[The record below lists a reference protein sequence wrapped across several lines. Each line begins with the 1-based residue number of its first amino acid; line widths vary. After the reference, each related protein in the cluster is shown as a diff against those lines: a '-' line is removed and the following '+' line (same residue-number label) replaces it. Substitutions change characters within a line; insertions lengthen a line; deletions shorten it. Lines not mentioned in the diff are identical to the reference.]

1 MSHPTSAS
9 RFYYGWYV
17 VLACNCIAAMTW
29 GVGIFNQGVFLG
41 YYAETYGWS
50 PATMSVGSTLFHL
63 TAGVVGILVGRAIDR
78 RGPKPILIGGAL
90 IMGAGAIAFG
100 LTDALWQIFPAFIAL
115 SIGFASLHTVT
126 LGKIVARWF
135 LRQRSRAMALA
146 TFGAGVGGALLV
158 PMNAYLLERWGGAA
172 GGLALAAITLL
183 FVVPLALFVI
193 KDGPETLGLRPD
205 GDDPDAAED
214 APDAPTDAATARD
227 DREWRISDAT
237 RTAAF
242 WAISIAFFGAMLA
255 QSGMLLHQV
264 MFLQGTFG
272 LVGAASIVTLTTVMG
287 MVGRLVFAVFGDRW
301 RSRDVA
307 SAVFLLQAS
316 GFVLFAVHP
325 VPWSL
330 VAGSAIFGF
339 TMGLCVILQPLTT
352 AECFGQRSF
361 GTVFGPIYMWIRTGS
376 AIGPLAIGLLFAA
389 TGTYTAAWLVLA
401 AALTVA
407 AISIR
412 WAVAPEP
419 AAAGARESA
428 AR

>member
-1 MSHPTSAS
+1 MSNASTTS
-9 RFYYGWYV
+9 RLYYGWYV
-17 VLACNCIAAMTW
+17 VLACNCVAAMTW

-41 YYAETYGWS
+41 YFAETYGWS

-63 TAGVVGILVGRAIDR
+63 TAGAMGILVGRVIDR
-78 RGPKPILIGGAL
+78 RGPRAILIGGAL
-90 IMGAGAIAFG
+90 TMGAGALAFG

-146 TFGAGVGGALLV
+146 TFGAGIGGALLV

-172 GGLALAAITLL
+172 GGVALAVITVL

-205 GDDPDAAED
+205 GDAPNDEPEETATSHQAAAD
-214 APDAPTDAATARD
+214 RD
-227 DREWRISDAT
+227 DREWRVSEAT

-242 WAISIAFFGAMLA
+242 WAIAIAFFGAMLA

-287 MVGRLVFAVFGDRW
+287 MVGRLLFAVFGNRW

-361 GTVFGPIYMWIRTGS
+361 GIVFGPIYMWIRTGS

-407 AISIR
+407 AVSIR
-412 WAVAPEP
+412 WAVAPGSAET
-419 AAAGARESA
+419 AREGA
-428 AR
+428 AS